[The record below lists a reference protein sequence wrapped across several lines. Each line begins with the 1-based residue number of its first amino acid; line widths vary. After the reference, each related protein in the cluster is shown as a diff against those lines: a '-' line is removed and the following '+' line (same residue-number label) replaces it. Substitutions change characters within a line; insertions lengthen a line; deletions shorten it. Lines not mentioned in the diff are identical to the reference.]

1 MLFFADVAVFR
12 SYIFIKLCFF
22 FAQEPVSGL
31 ADIKAKIEHLGL
43 GGATVDLGCG
53 SVDAQPSEGGE
64 RSGGNQEVRCDGF
77 LIRPPSPCG
86 VKSRQTLLFLTTY
99 DSSPREVVWNQC
111 IYLGRC
117 SGGPVNQRQF
127 LLV

>member
-1 MLFFADVAVFR
+1 MVT
-12 SYIFIKLCFF
+12 

-64 RSGGNQEVRCDGF
+64 CCYH
-77 LIRPPSPCG
+77 L
-86 VKSRQTLLFLTTY
+86 LLFVLY
-99 DSSPREVVWNQC
+99 
-111 IYLGRC
+111 
-117 SGGPVNQRQF
+117 
-127 LLV
+127 